1 MLRTDGLTPPTID
14 EVLAHP
20 FFHND
25 DSLEEEATTAGP
37 APSIEDHQGNE
48 GDKSGTDSGSEFNI
62 SSPEPEPKTAV
73 LETVSLTI
81 VFSSAEEIV
90 GGTSKGSSSE
100 AFTSQERV
108 GLTRHASWPEVM
120 SAE

>member
-1 MLRTDGLTPPTID
+1 MLRGDGWTRPTIE

-20 FFHND
+20 FLRD
-25 DSLEEEATTAGP
+25 DDTLEEKVGLVIT
-37 APSIEDHQGNE
+37 IEDHQGNE
-48 GDKSGTDSGSEFNI
+48 GGKSGTDSGSESNFP
-62 SSPEPEPKTAV
+62 SPEPEPRTPV
-73 LETVSLTI
+73 LETVSLNI

-90 GGTSKGSSSE
+90 EGTSIDSWSE
-100 AFTSQERV
+100 ASMSQERV